1 MSFSQEDDEFQDIDH
16 FVLALVELSSKA
28 AETVES
34 YNVLSSSEPQ
44 LTGWI
49 TERTISN
56 ENKPVCRRSTPS
68 KADSKEHRSGT
79 PRKAISKQFTR
90 NQADIVEF
98 KHYLQPQRYIEEY
111 RNEKAIRQENAY
123 KELLCKNDRRRASDS
138 CVDFGKKCDQT
149 ESSASRH
156 VPSVPSVVS
165 MKEEQIPQED
175 NTTKPLIVVSSKE
188 LCKPANLPLSGQ
200 FQGRKLQWRPT
211 IGNRKI
217 PQPKAVSQW

>member
-1 MSFSQEDDEFQDIDH
+1 MPFSQEDDEFQDIDR

-28 AETVES
+28 EETVQS
-34 YNVLSSSEPQ
+34 HNVLSSSEPQ

-49 TERTISN
+49 ADRTICN
-56 ENKPVCRRSTPS
+56 ENKPVCHRSTPC
-68 KADSKEHRSGT
+68 KADSKEYRTGS
-79 PRKAISKQFTR
+79 PRRAISKQFTR
-90 NQADIVEF
+90 NRVDIVEF

-138 CVDFGKKCDQT
+138 CVDFEKKCDRT
-149 ESSASRH
+149 ESSASRYA
-156 VPSVPSVVS
+156 PSVPSVVS

-175 NTTKPLIVVSSKE
+175 NTAKPLIVVSSKE
-188 LCKPANLPLSGQ
+188 FCRPANLPQSGQ